1 MREGLLVFGAVI
13 CFHRGLKRREAGHD
27 IPGPIFA
34 FELNIASAPGKE
46 HATEFRERRTGELGV
61 FAVSVRVRHFD
72 MGYPE
77 SAHFLPR
84 NNGFRS
90 ADRLFRL
97 GRIRP
102 PGLCHVRSA
111 SAALA
116 AERLRRCSSDDG
128 VHAPRALVQK
138 LSCLDEGGR
147 AGTRGEDAP
156 RTPVAVK
163 AVESAFRALRRRG

>member
-1 MREGLLVFGAVI
+1 MVARFPQRAARQAQRFSSTDHLSAEAVAALVDG
-13 CFHRGLKRREAGHD
+13 
-27 IPGPIFA
+27 
-34 FELNIASAPGKE
+34 ELSPSA
-46 HATEFRERRTGELGV
+46 ERR
-61 FAVSVRVRHFD
+61 AR
-72 MGYPE
+72 
-77 SAHFLPR
+77 AHV
-84 NNGFRS
+84 
-90 ADRLFRL
+90 
-97 GRIRP
+97 
-102 PGLCHVRSA
+102 GLCPECLADVLCQQR
-111 SAALA
+111 A